1 MKDLILNHSGTEL
14 REIAGAVLEGRRL
27 TPDEA
32 LTLYNKADLSLMALL
47 ATTVKRMK
55 SGDAVFFNRNFHI
68 EPTNI
73 CVYNCRFCS
82 YHKPEGDPD
91 SWELSESEILDI
103 VRRFDGV
110 PVTEVHITGG
120 VHPSRDIHY
129 YGRIL
134 SAIRNLRPDIS
145 IKAFSAV
152 ELHYMIRKAGMS
164 YTEGLTVLRDYGL
177 DSIPG
182 GGAEIF
188 DPVLRQR
195 ICREKADAET
205 YLAIHEAAHR
215 LGLSSNAT
223 MLYGHAESPAQRIDH
238 MIRLRELQDRT
249 GGFNAF
255 IPLKFRREN
264 NRMHELGE
272 VPVTEDMRNYAL
284 SRILL
289 DNFSHIKAYWPATG
303 KNAAMMS
310 LAFGADDLD
319 GTIDDT
325 TRIYSMAGSEEN
337 RPTLS
342 TTELVAMIRSAGFRP
357 VERDTNYRTV
367 KEW

>member
-1 MKDLILNHSGTEL
+1 MKDLILNNAGTEL
-14 REIAGAVLEGRRL
+14 REIAGAVMEGRRL

-152 ELHYMIRKAGMS
+152 ELDYMIRKAGMS

-188 DPVLRQR
+188 DRALRRR

-205 YLAIHEAAHR
+205 YLAIHEAAHG

-284 SRILL
+284 SRIVL

-303 KNAAMMS
+303 KNAALMS
-310 LAFGADDLD
+310 LAFGTDDLD

-325 TRIYSMAGSEEN
+325 TRIYSMAGSEES
-337 RPTLS
+337 RPSLS

-357 VERDTNYRTV
+357 VERDTNYRRV